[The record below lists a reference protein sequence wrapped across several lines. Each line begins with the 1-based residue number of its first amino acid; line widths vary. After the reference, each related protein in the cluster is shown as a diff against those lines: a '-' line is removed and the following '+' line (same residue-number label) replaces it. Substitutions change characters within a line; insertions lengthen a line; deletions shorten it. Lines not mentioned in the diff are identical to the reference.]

1 MSGLSKVPQSA
12 LSARKTR
19 KRGKGDPTGSGF
31 LPFPCPSP
39 RHRQKKK
46 KKQREKGPLW
56 GVFFSS
62 FLRGGRGWSR
72 TPLGGDT
79 LTTTQLLRANLS
91 TTCSIFCFLSVGP
104 PHPLWPVP
112 LPKKKKLILAWMNAD
127 VVISPRLLVLVF
139 VTFSCKRMANVLQIL
154 QHKEIKKQKK
164 IHDAP
169 STNNNTPCPPRFL
182 AWYFIVRE
190 G

>member
-39 RHRQKKK
+39 RHRQKKKK

-104 PHPLWPVP
+104 PTHFGRYRYP
-112 LPKKKKLILAWMNAD
+112 KKKLILAWMNAD

>member
-1 MSGLSKVPQSA
+1 MVPHTFGRRHAYDNAAAESEPVNH
-12 LSARKTR
+12 LFI
-19 KRGKGDPTGSGF
+19 F
-31 LPFPCPSP
+31 L
-39 RHRQKKK
+39 
-46 KKQREKGPLW
+46 
-56 GVFFSS
+56 
-62 FLRGGRGWSR
+62 FLERR
-72 TPLGGDT
+72 
-79 LTTTQLLRANLS
+79 
-91 TTCSIFCFLSVGP
+91 P

-112 LPKKKKLILAWMNAD
+112 LPKKKKKKLILAWMNAD
-127 VVISPRLLVLVF
+127 VVISPCLLVLVF

-182 AWYFIVRE
+182 AWCFIVRE